1 MKAIKIHQASLH
13 NLKNIDVE
21 IPLNKL
27 VAVTGVSGSG
37 KSTLVFDILFDAGRK
52 RYLQAIGALANLG
65 EESGYDQI
73 DGLRPA
79 VAIKQGIVR
88 QSNPRSVVGTKTR
101 ILNYL
106 GTLYADTANRRQSD
120 ISAHSASTPAHF
132 SFNSPMGMCL
142 QCQGR
147 GHEAVLDLNVLLP
160 HKNTTV
166 AQFYENAGC
175 ATTFRKRQQRMQEK
189 YNFSETTAFRDLSE
203 AIQNLILYGQ
213 NPDGAK
219 RTGVFDILQYRLRK
233 AKDTSNAITVKTC
246 DSCHG
251 YRVGDEARSVKI
263 GGRHI
268 GQLGLMTILQLDAFL
283 QKLTHRQTS
292 SAKQSGLNEL
302 TLKRLSTVVAQL
314 VSVKLG
320 YLTLYRPIP
329 TLSGGESQRLFLM
342 SSLSADI
349 ESLLYIFDEP
359 TAGLHEIEKQQL
371 LDSLRAL
378 RQQGNALV
386 IVEHDAQSIAAAEHV
401 IDIGPLA
408 GHQGGEIVFAG
419 TYKGLLRCPTSI
431 TGQYLS
437 GRKKLPGRA
446 PRPAINRATPKLRLS
461 GIKTNNLKSATLTI
475 PLARMV
481 GIAGVSG
488 SGKSSLVADT
498 LVPVLRTCFRK
509 QGATSSE
516 PPPAEIQLNRPTPVF
531 KELLGIENLSRVV
544 EVSQAPIGR
553 RSNSNAATYLG
564 IWDRIR
570 RCYAS
575 QSLAK
580 KRHYDAS
587 HFSFNAQGACE
598 HCQGSGQHRMWLG
611 STFVSYQ
618 CDRCRGLRYQSEIL
632 DVRYR
637 DLNITELLQLPTSD
651 VKALFEQDK
660 VVYRMLDVLDR
671 TGMGYV
677 SLGQPTNTLSGGEA
691 QRIKLAREIGRRHNS
706 GPTLFVMDEPT
717 TGLSLYDTARLLE
730 LLNELVHQNHSVIVI
745 EHDPEVL
752 SHCDWI
758 VEVGPGSGHLGGRI
772 IANGTPS
779 DLKAKAT
786 SLIGPFLS
794 Q

>member
-1 MKAIKIHQASLH
+1 MKTIKIHQASLH

-52 RYLQAIGALANLG
+52 RYLQAIGVLANLD

-79 VAIKQGIVR
+79 VAIKQGIIR
-88 QSNPRSVVGTKTR
+88 QSNPRSVVGTRTR

-106 GTLYADTANRRQSD
+106 GTLYADTANRRQTD
-120 ISAHSASTPAHF
+120 ISVHSASTPAHF

-142 QCQGR
+142 KCQGR

-160 HKNTTV
+160 RRNTTV
-166 AQFYENAGC
+166 AEFYINAGC
-175 ATTFRKRQQRMQEK
+175 ATTFKRRQQRMQEK
-189 YNFSETTAFRDLSE
+189 YNFSETTAFRDLPES
-203 AIQNLILYGQ
+203 IQNLILYGQ
-213 NPDGAK
+213 NPDGAR

-246 DSCHG
+246 DSCQG

-263 GGRHI
+263 AGRHI

-283 QKLTHRQTS
+283 HKIIHQQA
-292 SAKQSGLNEL
+292 SAAHQSGLSEL
-302 TLKRLSTVVAQL
+302 TLKRLSAIVAQL
-314 VSVKLG
+314 ISVKLG

-371 LDSLRAL
+371 LESLHAL

-386 IVEHDAQSIAAAEHV
+386 IVEHDAQSIAAAEHI
-401 IDIGPLA
+401 IDVGPLA
-408 GHQGGEIVFAG
+408 GHQGGEIVFTG

-437 GRKKLPGRA
+437 GRKKLPSRTQ
-446 PRPAINRATPKLRLS
+446 RPKITRTTPKLKLS

-475 PLARMV
+475 PLATMV

-498 LVPVLRTCFRK
+498 LVPVLRTWFK
-509 QGATSSE
+509 NQGVTSSE
-516 PPPAEIQLNRPTPVF
+516 PPPAEIQLSRPTPIF
-531 KELLGIENLSRVV
+531 KELLGVENLSRVV

-553 RSNSNAATYLG
+553 RSNSNAG
-564 IWDRIR
+564 R
-570 RCYAS
+570 
-575 QSLAK
+575 
-580 KRHYDAS
+580 YDAS

-611 STFVSYQ
+611 STSVSYQ
-618 CDRCRGLRYQSEIL
+618 CDHCRGLRYQSEIL

-637 DLNITELLQLPTSD
+637 DLNITELLKLPTSD
-651 VKALFEQDK
+651 VKTLFEHDT

-691 QRIKLAREIGRRHNS
+691 QRIKLAKEIGRRQNS

-717 TGLSLYDTARLLE
+717 TGLSLYEFFLIATGLSKSVPVRDIWAAGSLRTE
-730 LLNELVHQNHSVIVI
+730 HQQI
-745 EHDPEVL
+745 
-752 SHCDWI
+752 
-758 VEVGPGSGHLGGRI
+758 
-772 IANGTPS
+772 
-779 DLKAKAT
+779 
-786 SLIGPFLS
+786 
-794 Q
+794 